1 MTRSSLSVLAPL
13 ACTALVVIGCSGGNS
28 SGTAITSP
36 TTNTSTTSTT
46 LSAAYARF
54 GGTATVSQEGTTM
67 VIRTT
72 NVPDHKSPYWGSG
85 NLNYEA
91 PTAGVQVN
99 NNRIASQNIV
109 FRIPATPSAA
119 TASDTPLGPIG
130 IATNG
135 VVLFNQY
142 AAGRMPLTNEI
153 LSFDRF
159 NGHPTPSNQYHYH
172 FEPLWLTEARGK
184 ATFIGVLLDGFP
196 VYGTID
202 ESGSA
207 PTTLDSCN
215 GHVGATQD
223 YPQGT
228 YHYHVTSA
236 PPYIA
241 GCFHGA
247 PGTVAG

>member
-1 MTRSSLSVLAPL
+1 MTRSPLHLLATL
-13 ACTALVVIGCSGGNS
+13 ACTVIVAIGCSGGDS
-28 SGTAITSP
+28 SSTAITSP
-36 TTNTSTTSTT
+36 TTSTSATGAA
-46 LSAAYARF
+46 LSPAYARF
-54 GGTATVSQEGTTM
+54 GGSATVGQEGTTI

-85 NLNYEA
+85 NANYEA
-91 PTAGVQVN
+91 PSAGMQVN
-99 NNRIASQNIV
+99 SNRIATQSIV

-119 TASDTPLGPIG
+119 SASDTPLGPIG

-142 AAGRMPLTNEI
+142 AAGRVPLTSEI

-172 FEPLWLTEARGK
+172 LEPLWLTEARGK

-196 VYGTID
+196 VYGTLD

-207 PTTLDSCN
+207 PANLDSCN
-215 GHVGATQD
+215 GHVGVTQE
-223 YPQGT
+223 YPQGI
-228 YHYHVTSA
+228 YHYHATSA